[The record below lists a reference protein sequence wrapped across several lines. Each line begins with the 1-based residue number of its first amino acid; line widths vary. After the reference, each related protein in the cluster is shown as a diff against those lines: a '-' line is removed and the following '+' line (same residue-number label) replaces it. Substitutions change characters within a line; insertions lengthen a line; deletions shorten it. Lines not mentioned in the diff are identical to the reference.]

1 MAEKNKYCK
10 NEISEIG
17 ITDDLLSG
25 RGGLAFFCRYLK
37 GTHVLSL
44 ITGIFDGLRK
54 SSKGQKIENILKQIF
69 CFFVDG
75 SQNTMTR
82 FDDLKNNMGYAGTI
96 EFSKNEMASSHTMKR
111 FLGAVTEKMVNALG
125 HFLLELFIWRLKIT
139 RPKVIVL
146 GVDSTVLDNNSARK
160 REGVTLT
167 YKMVKGFHPLLFYW
181 GPYVIYSLFRE
192 GSAHCNH
199 GNDLNESLEKII
211 GKIRKEYD
219 KDVPVIVVS
228 DSGFNDQKYYEW
240 MEENGHYYICG
251 GTMYNDI
258 KLDLIRKLPQGWS
271 NFERKGDV
279 WEYCDFRDKREKWS
293 KGRRAIYCKRANNG
307 DEYLLDFAKPDNL
320 IYTNLYN
327 QELLKK
333 AGLEKY
339 LAAKE
344 IIELYLLRAKDELVN
359 RSVKE
364 FADET
369 LPFKR
374 FISNAAY
381 YFLMLISRNLLIAM
395 QEDALSDSFPIGSY
409 PDTVRRLFIDIAGKI
424 VRRSRKIVLKFRA

>member
-1 MAEKNKYCK
+1 MEFIPVKQKN
-10 NEISEIG
+10 
-17 ITDDLLSG
+17 
-25 RGGLAFFCRYLK
+25 GL
-37 GTHVLSL
+37 TSL
-44 ITGIFDGLRK
+44 IKTF
-54 SSKGQKIENILKQIF
+54 N
-69 CFFVDG
+69 
-75 SQNTMTR
+75 
-82 FDDLKNNMGYAGTI
+82 
-96 EFSKNEMASSHTMKR
+96 
-111 FLGAVTEKMVNALG
+111 
-125 HFLLELFIWRLKIT
+125 
-139 RPKVIVL
+139 
-146 GVDSTVLDNNSARK
+146 
-160 REGVTLT
+160 
-167 YKMVKGFHPLLFYW
+167 
-181 GPYVIYSLFRE
+181 
-192 GSAHCNH
+192 
-199 GNDLNESLEKII
+199 
-211 GKIRKEYD
+211 

-327 QELLKK
+327 QDLLEN
-333 AGLEKY
+333 AEPGKY
-339 LAAKE
+339 LPAKE

-364 FADET
+364 FAVET

-395 QEDALSDSFPIGSY
+395 QEDALSDSVPIGSY
-409 PDTVRRLFIDIAGKI
+409 PGTVRRLFIDIAGKI
-424 VRRSRKIVLKFRA
+424 VRRSRKIVLKFRHEVIDELGLFKVWDKCLFVVPI